1 MLLIIKKIGVVPR
14 RVSMRCLSNRSIME
28 LLNVGDCALKTG
40 EYVLMSLMSWM
51 NAGLRMMMGW
61 NRLNLVNRVR
71 LML

>member
-1 MLLIIKKIGVVPR
+1 
-14 RVSMRCLSNRSIME
+14 MRCLSNRSIME
-28 LLNVGDCALKTG
+28 LLNAGDCALKTG